1 MKRLTMRKIREA
13 LRLHASGLSTRK
25 IATSLGVG
33 QSTAS
38 EYLKRIERA
47 ALTWP
52 LAAEMTDAALEAL
65 LFHPI
70 GGAIRL
76 VEAQPDWPAIHRE
89 IKRPGVTLSLLWEE
103 YRAVHPE
110 GYGYSRFCDL
120 HRRWTGTPDASDA
133 PAPCCR

>member
-38 EYLKRIERA
+38 EYLKRIERT

-52 LAAEMTDAALEAL
+52 LAVEMTDVELETL
-65 LFHPI
+65 LFHPV
-70 GGAIRL
+70 GS
-76 VEAQPDWPAIHRE
+76 VAQTR
-89 IKRPGVTLSLLWEE
+89 
-103 YRAVHPE
+103 
-110 GYGYSRFCDL
+110 
-120 HRRWTGTPDASDA
+120 
-133 PAPCCR
+133 